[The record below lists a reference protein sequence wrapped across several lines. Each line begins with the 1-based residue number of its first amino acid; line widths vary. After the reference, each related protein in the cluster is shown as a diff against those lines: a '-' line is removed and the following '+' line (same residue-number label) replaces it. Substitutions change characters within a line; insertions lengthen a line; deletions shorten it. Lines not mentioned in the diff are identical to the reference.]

1 SPMARISSILPVS
14 DLRRDASLALKSLK
28 ESGQP
33 LVITQ
38 RGRAAAVIM
47 SIEAYQRSE
56 VEREMLLMLARG
68 EKEISRNKGVDLDV
82 LMAEAD
88 KLLSD
93 ARRS

>member
-1 SPMARISSILPVS
+1 M
-14 DLRRDASLALKSLK
+14 ALKNLR

-47 SIEAYQRSE
+47 SIEACQRSE

-88 KLLSD
+88 DLLADVRQS
-93 ARRS
+93 

>member
-1 SPMARISSILPVS
+1 
-14 DLRRDASLALKSLK
+14 
-28 ESGQP
+28 
-33 LVITQ
+33 
-38 RGRAAAVIM
+38 M

>member
-1 SPMARISSILPVS
+1 MARISSILPVS
-14 DLRRDASLALKSLK
+14 DLRRDAALALKNLK
-28 ESGQP
+28 DSGQP

-38 RGRAAAVIM
+38 RGRAAAVLM

-68 EKEISRNKGVDLDV
+68 EKEIARNKGVDLDV

-88 KLLSD
+88 KLL
-93 ARRS
+93 